1 VPPSQTVPVPA
12 FLDEVLPT
20 SSPEL
25 LALLHKRREEADR
38 LIKDNLFAQIYVPA
52 MSGKNIALALEGYVN
67 ELPDRRRAEA
77 LAGIRRLVLTAWQ
90 LDYFGDLGNK
100 EKLGE
105 AYTLFAGAVADI
117 EAAYAG
123 K

>member
-1 VPPSQTVPVPA
+1 VEVIPGGPTI
-12 FLDEVLPT
+12 LEEVLPNT
-20 SSPEL
+20 SKEL
-25 LALLHKRREEADR
+25 LALLHTRREEADT

-52 MSGKNIALALEGYVN
+52 MSGKSIALALENFVN
-67 ELPDRRRAEA
+67 ELPDRRRASA
-77 LAGIRRLVLTAWQ
+77 LAGIRRLVLAAWQ

-105 AYTLFAGAVADI
+105 TYNLFAAAVAEI
-117 EAAYAG
+117 EGAYAG